1 MKQTPVDNR
10 YLEPAQHRT
19 QRRPQHAAADGD
31 VNVGSMRPNTSDAPD
46 AEISA
51 TEAAQQV
58 RAGTFL
64 LDVREAHEWVAGHAP
79 DAVHIPLSELNERAG
94 ELPADQ
100 SIICVCHIGGRSAM
114 VTDALNRGGWQAV
127 NLVGGMAAWQDAGL
141 PVIDDQGN
149 PGHIL

>member
-1 MKQTPVDNR
+1 
-10 YLEPAQHRT
+10 
-19 QRRPQHAAADGD
+19 
-31 VNVGSMRPNTSDAPD
+31 MRPNTSDAPE

-58 RAGTFL
+58 RTGTFL

-114 VTDALNRGGWQAV
+114 VTDALNRGGWRAV

-149 PGHIL
+149 PGQIV